1 MSDCQIGRV
10 LSVSPVHPEENL
22 AWARLRDVLVLQA
35 DVPGLVEDGRQV
47 VSGHG
52 VGCHLESESDSCG
65 IQSMTA

>member
-1 MSDCQIGRV
+1 MCRV

-22 AWARLRDVLVLQA
+22 AGARLRDVLVLQA

-47 VSGHG
+47 VSGRG
-52 VGCHLESESDSCG
+52 VGCHLESDSCG